1 VKYIVNNLNETKTL
15 AKHFANTLK
24 AGDVVLFNGDLGAGK
39 TTFVQFVLNELGVSV
54 QVNSPTF
61 AILKTYNGK
70 FVFNHFDFYRIN
82 TDEAVEAGF
91 DEILTNKQTVKF
103 IEWGQNVEPLLPN
116 NVITININFISE
128 TVREIEILR

>member
-1 VKYIVNNLNETKTL
+1 MKYIVNNLNETKTL
-15 AKHFANTLK
+15 AKRFANTLK

-39 TTFVQFVLNELGVSV
+39 TTFVQFVLNALGVSV

-116 NVITININFISE
+116 NVITINIKFISE